1 MRHEGVR
8 RPRLDTFITIMK
20 MAMVRMVMEVRRMMI
35 VRTRMTNDLRADI
48 PHSLS

>member
-1 MRHEGVR
+1 MRQEGVR

-20 MAMVRMVMEVRRMMI
+20 MTMVRMAMKVRMM
-35 VRTRMTNDLRADI
+35 MTNDLRADI